1 MDDSQKCKF
10 LDEPVN
16 IISCQHIVFLCS
28 SLCFRHITS
37 ATLIYSHTYH
47 QKIALNLKL
56 SFCSKSTICFSLRFF
71 LLSNQGSFRMRR
83 LIDTPDI
90 IKLKCSAIS
99 VGVMMSFSLSSNNMR
114 LLLSSES
121 AFQGEPIDF
130 IYILYS
136 YISI

>member
-1 MDDSQKCKF
+1 MNDSQKCKF

-56 SFCSKSTICFSLRFF
+56 SFCSKSTICFSLPFF
-71 LLSNQGSFRMRR
+71 LLSNQLLQNAK

-130 IYILYS
+130 IYIV
-136 YISI
+136 

>member
-1 MDDSQKCKF
+1 MNDSQKCKF

-56 SFCSKSTICFSLRFF
+56 SFCSKSTICFSLPFF
-71 LLSNQGSFRMRR
+71 LLSNQLLQNAKVNRYSLHRKIKVFSF
-83 LIDTPDI
+83 
-90 IKLKCSAIS
+90 
-99 VGVMMSFSLSSNNMR
+99 FSR
-114 LLLSSES
+114 CDDVLL
-121 AFQGEPIDF
+121 FKQ
-130 IYILYS
+130 
-136 YISI
+136 